1 MKKIFSIIAL
11 ALIVAACGGSTTTEA
26 NDSTVVA
33 DTVTVQSVNPGVEG
47 QVPTDSVK

>member
-1 MKKIFSIIAL
+1 MKKTISIIAL

-26 NDSTVVA
+26 NDSTAVSV
-33 DTVTVQSVNPGVEG
+33 DTVAVQPGVEG